1 MTDLKYRA
9 ALIDRC
15 IEVVRI
21 SEWKPPE
28 HDFTCEYSSGFCN
41 GAKHQLDVTI
51 AALELFKAGPKTQKE
66 DQE

>member
-21 SEWKPPE
+21 SEWKPPR
-28 HDFTCEYSSGFCN
+28 DDAYSGGLRD
-41 GAKHQLDVTI
+41 GATIQLRATI

>member
-21 SEWKPPE
+21 SELRRNVST
-28 HDFTCEYSSGFCN
+28 DQYYTGMN
-41 GAKHQLDVTI
+41 VGAERQIATTI
-51 AALELFKAGPKTQKE
+51 AALELFKAGPKEEEPT
-66 DQE
+66 